1 MYLCNILDV
10 CSGGVF
16 MNWSG
21 LGKKVADF
29 APLLGSAL
37 GPVGAGVGALISSEF
52 GTEYTPD
59 AINSCLV
66 SNPDAQVKLKEIEL
80 THKTKLQQIKLEMLK
95 AELGD
100 KANARQAHGQSKMP
114 AYLSIGLTV
123 LIALLVFLLF
133 YVDVPTGSREVLFM
147 LLGVVVKEWGSAMQ
161 FWFGTTRSSADKTRL
176 MIK

>member
-1 MYLCNILDV
+1 
-10 CSGGVF
+10 
-16 MNWSG
+16 MNWSE
-21 LGKKVADF
+21 LGKKVADY

-52 GTEYTPD
+52 GTENTPD
-59 AINSCLV
+59 AIGTFLKG
-66 SNPDAQVKLKEIEL
+66 NPEAQVKLKEIEL
-80 THKTKLQQIKLEMLK
+80 AHKAQLQEIKLQTLQ

-100 KANARQAHGQSKMP
+100 KANARQAHSQSKMP

-176 MIK
+176 MIKQER

>member
-1 MYLCNILDV
+1 MGFILLV
-10 CSGGVF
+10 NT
-16 MNWSG
+16 MNWSD

-52 GTEYTPD
+52 GTENTPD
-59 AINSCLV
+59 AINSFIAG
-66 SNPDAQVKLKEIEL
+66 NPEAQVKLREIEL
-80 THKTKLQQIKLEMLK
+80 AHKSQLQKIKLETLQ
-95 AELGD
+95 AELSD
-100 KANARQAHGQSKMP
+100 KANARQTHRQSKMP
-114 AYLSIGLTV
+114 AYLSFGLTI
-123 LIALLVFLLF
+123 LIGTLVFLLF
-133 YVDVPTGSREVLFM
+133 YVDVPEGSREVLFM